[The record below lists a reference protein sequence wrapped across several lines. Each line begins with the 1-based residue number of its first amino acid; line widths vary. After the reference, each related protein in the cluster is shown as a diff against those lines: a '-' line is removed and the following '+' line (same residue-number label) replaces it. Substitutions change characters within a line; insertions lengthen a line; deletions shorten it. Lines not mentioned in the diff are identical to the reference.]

1 MVKRFKLVSAL
12 LLAVAT
18 PAYAAD
24 ALGVTKAEIKIGATF
39 PFSGPASSLANNG
52 RGLMAYVQSISD
64 RGGYN
69 GRKIKLIT
77 LDDAYSPPKAVEQRR
92 RLVESDEVAFIFGTS
107 GTQSNSAI
115 VKYLN
120 GRKIPHLFVVS
131 GATKFTDTSDYPYTT
146 TGLPSYNT
154 ESKIYAR
161 YIKRTL
167 PGAKIGILFQND
179 DMGKDF
185 VESFKETCKDE
196 FDKRILTSSYEVSDP
211 TVDSQIVVLRS
222 FGADA
227 LFMAGTRKFAA
238 QAIRKAHEIDWKP
251 LILIN
256 FISSSVSAALVPAG
270 VENGVGVISGPFYN
284 DPNYAKWNDD
294 PAVLGYRAYFSKYL
308 PGADIGDTIYLTGT
322 QQGKILEQLLKQC
335 GTDLSRENINRQAH
349 NFKEIVLPTFLEGVR
364 INTTATNAQAITQ
377 LKLRRWNGKVWEEF
391 GELLNGA
398 DTEERDVLRPTAP
411 SVCKRRSH
419 VKLCNVP
426 ITGCTNYDNFRK
438 TIRNI
443 DQSLEVKV

>member
-1 MVKRFKLVSAL
+1 MRGAIDMLNRFEFVWVL
-12 LLAVAT
+12 LLTLVT

-24 ALGVTKAEIKIGATF
+24 APGVTETEIKIGATF
-39 PFSGPASSLANNG
+39 PFSGPASSLGNNG
-52 RGLMAYVQSISD
+52 RGLMAYVQSIND
-64 RGGYN
+64 RGGIN

-77 LDDAYSPPKAVEQRR
+77 LDDAYSPPKAVEQTR

-131 GATKFTDTSDYPYTT
+131 GATKFTNTSDYPYTT

-154 ESKIYAR
+154 EGKIYAR

-167 PGAKIGILFQND
+167 PGAKIGIFFQND

-185 VESFKETCKDE
+185 VESFKETFKDE
-196 FDKRILTSSYEVSDP
+196 FDKRILTASYEVSDP

-227 LFMAGTRKFAA
+227 LFIAGTPKFTA

-256 FISSSVSAALVPAG
+256 FISSSVSATLVPAG
-270 VENGVGVISGPFYN
+270 VENAVGVISGSFYK
-284 DPNYAKWNDD
+284 DPNDAKWNDD

-322 QQGKILEQLLKQC
+322 QQGQILEQLLKQC

-349 NFKEIVLPTFLEGVR
+349 NFKDIVLPTFLEGVR

-391 GELLNGA
+391 GELINGA
-398 DTEERDVLRPTAP
+398 DT
-411 SVCKRRSH
+411 
-419 VKLCNVP
+419 
-426 ITGCTNYDNFRK
+426 G
-438 TIRNI
+438 
-443 DQSLEVKV
+443 

>member
-1 MVKRFKLVSAL
+1 MLNRFEFVWVL
-12 LLAVAT
+12 LLTLAT

-24 ALGVTKAEIKIGATF
+24 APGVTKTEIKIGATF
-39 PFSGPASSLANNG
+39 PFSGPASSLGNNG
-52 RGLMAYVQSISD
+52 RGLMAYVQSIND
-64 RGGYN
+64 RGGIN

-77 LDDAYSPPKAVEQRR
+77 LDDAYSPPKAVEQTR

-131 GATKFTDTSDYPYTT
+131 GATKFTNTSDYPYTT

-154 ESKIYAR
+154 EGKIYAR

-167 PGAKIGILFQND
+167 PGAKSGILFQND

-185 VESFKETCKDE
+185 VESFKETFKDE

-227 LFMAGTRKFAA
+227 LFIAGTPKFTA

-256 FISSSVSAALVPAG
+256 FISSSVSATLVPAG
-270 VENGVGVISGPFYN
+270 VENAVGVISGSFYK
-284 DPNYAKWNDD
+284 DPNDAKWNDD

-322 QQGKILEQLLKQC
+322 QQGQILEQLLKQC

-349 NFKEIVLPTFLEGVR
+349 NFKDVVLPTFLGGVR

-391 GELLNGA
+391 GELMNGA
-398 DTEERDVLRPTAP
+398 DTE
-411 SVCKRRSH
+411 
-419 VKLCNVP
+419 
-426 ITGCTNYDNFRK
+426 
-438 TIRNI
+438 
-443 DQSLEVKV
+443 

>member
-1 MVKRFKLVSAL
+1 MRGAIDMLNRFEFVWVL
-12 LLAVAT
+12 LLTLVT

-24 ALGVTKAEIKIGATF
+24 APGVTETEIKIGATF
-39 PFSGPASSLANNG
+39 PFSGPASSLGNNG
-52 RGLMAYVQSISD
+52 RGLMAYVQSIND
-64 RGGYN
+64 RGGIN

-77 LDDAYSPPKAVEQRR
+77 LDDAYSPPKAVEQTR

-131 GATKFTDTSDYPYTT
+131 GATKFTNTSDYPYTT

-154 ESKIYAR
+154 EGKIYAR

-185 VESFKETCKDE
+185 VESFKETFKDE

-211 TVDSQIVVLRS
+211 TVDSRIVVLRS

-227 LFMAGTRKFAA
+227 LFIAGTPKFTA

-256 FISSSVSAALVPAG
+256 FISSSVSATLVPAG
-270 VENGVGVISGPFYN
+270 VENAVGVISGSFYK
-284 DPNYAKWNDD
+284 DPNDAKWNDD

-322 QQGKILEQLLKQC
+322 QQGQILEQLLKQC

-349 NFKEIVLPTFLEGVR
+349 NFKDIVLPTFLEGVR

-391 GELLNGA
+391 GELINGA
-398 DTEERDVLRPTAP
+398 DT
-411 SVCKRRSH
+411 
-419 VKLCNVP
+419 
-426 ITGCTNYDNFRK
+426 G
-438 TIRNI
+438 
-443 DQSLEVKV
+443 

>member
-1 MVKRFKLVSAL
+1 MRGAIDMLNRFEFVWVL
-12 LLAVAT
+12 LLTLAT

-24 ALGVTKAEIKIGATF
+24 APGVTKTEIKIGATF
-39 PFSGPASSLANNG
+39 PFSGPASSLGNNG
-52 RGLMAYVQSISD
+52 RGLMAYVQSIND
-64 RGGYN
+64 RGGIN

-77 LDDAYSPPKAVEQRR
+77 LDDAYSPPKAVEQTR

-131 GATKFTDTSDYPYTT
+131 GATKFTNTSDYPYTT

-154 ESKIYAR
+154 EGKIYAR

-185 VESFKETCKDE
+185 VESFKETFKDE

-227 LFMAGTRKFAA
+227 LFIAGTPKFTA

-256 FISSSVSAALVPAG
+256 FISSSVSATLVPAG
-270 VENGVGVISGPFYN
+270 VEIAVGVISGSFYK
-284 DPNYAKWNDD
+284 DPNDAKWNDD

-322 QQGKILEQLLKQC
+322 QQGQILEQLLKQC

-391 GELLNGA
+391 GELINGA
-398 DTEERDVLRPTAP
+398 DTE
-411 SVCKRRSH
+411 
-419 VKLCNVP
+419 
-426 ITGCTNYDNFRK
+426 
-438 TIRNI
+438 
-443 DQSLEVKV
+443 